1 MMSYRFIKLGLSD
14 NDLDF
19 LIETVSPE
27 VSDRSRLKQVIQ
39 EDKDFRNAYLTDK
52 TIFRRLMDDD
62 EALLRISPALFF
74 EILLRK
80 GATELG
86 ARGFTVETSGT
97 MQIPVFD
104 TSAVVEL
111 LAADNV
117 LLYLAHMLSTFT
129 RVESYT
135 FSVRIGPGIWQKI
148 RFNDLDLL
156 SLRQFAEVVAEE
168 HRLGLYKRIADVC
181 LFVLGIFPDYAE
193 KNTRY
198 PLSGKSRPHLP
209 GHQRISPEQYE
220 KDGRRFYE
228 LAAEHPSASDL
239 QLSEVF
245 RTLHQNFQKARKPLN
260 YIAEH
265 YLRYRRSYVFG

>member
-1 MMSYRFIKLGLSD
+1 MRSYKFINRGLSD
-14 NDLDF
+14 NDLNF
-19 LIETVSPE
+19 LVETVSPD
-27 VSDRSRLKQVIQ
+27 VSDRSRLKQIIQ
-39 EDKDFRNAYLTDK
+39 EDLDFRNAFLTDK

-62 EALLRISPALFF
+62 EALLRISSALFF
-74 EILLRK
+74 EILLRI
-80 GATELG
+80 GTNELG
-86 ARGFTVETSGT
+86 ARSYTMEISGNN
-97 MQIPVFD
+97 QIPVFD
-104 TSAVVEL
+104 TAAVVEL
-111 LAADNV
+111 LADDNV

-135 FSVRIGPGIWQKI
+135 FSVRTGPGIWQKI
-148 RFNDLDLL
+148 RFNDMDLL
-156 SLRQFAEVVAEE
+156 SLQQFAEAVAEE

-198 PLSGKSRPHLP
+198 PLSGKPRPHLP
-209 GHQRISPEQYE
+209 GHQRISPEKYE
-220 KDGRRFYE
+220 KEGRRFYE
-228 LAAEHPSASDL
+228 LAADHPTAVDL

>member
-1 MMSYRFIKLGLSD
+1 MSYKFINRGLSD

-19 LIETVSPE
+19 LVETVSPE
-27 VSDRSRLKQVIQ
+27 VSDRSRLKQIIQ
-39 EDKDFRNAYLTDK
+39 QDQDFRNAFLTERS
-52 TIFRRLMDDD
+52 IFRRLMDDD
-62 EALLRISPALFF
+62 EALLRLSPALFF

-80 GATELG
+80 GARELG
-86 ARGFTVETSGT
+86 ARSFTLESSGT
-97 MQIPVFD
+97 MKIPVFD
-104 TSAVVEL
+104 TTAVVEL
-111 LAADNV
+111 LADNNL

-156 SLRQFAEVVAEE
+156 SLRQFAEAVAEE

-193 KNTRY
+193 KSDRY
-198 PLSGKSRPHLP
+198 PLSGTPRPHIP
-209 GHQRISPEQYE
+209 GQRRISPEQYE

-228 LAAEHPSASDL
+228 LAAEHPTASDL

>member
-1 MMSYRFIKLGLSD
+1 
-14 NDLDF
+14 
-19 LIETVSPE
+19 
-27 VSDRSRLKQVIQ
+27 LKQIIQ
-39 EDKDFRNAYLTDK
+39 KDPDFRNAFLTEK
-52 TIFRRLMDDD
+52 TIFRRLMNDD

-80 GATELG
+80 GAKELG
-86 ARGFTVETSGT
+86 ARSYTMEVSGT
-97 MQIPVFD
+97 IQIPVFD
-104 TSAVVEL
+104 TAAVVEL
-111 LAADNV
+111 LADDNV

-148 RFNDLDLL
+148 RFNDLDLQ
-156 SLRQFAEVVAEE
+156 SLRQFAEAVAEE

-193 KNTRY
+193 KSTRY

-209 GHQRISPEQYE
+209 GQQRISPEQYE

-228 LAAEHPSASDL
+228 LAAEHPTASDL

-245 RTLHQNFQKARKPLN
+245 RTLHQNFRRARKPLN

>member
-1 MMSYRFIKLGLSD
+1 MMSYKFIKLGLSD
-14 NDLDF
+14 NDLEF
-19 LIETVSPE
+19 LVETVSPE
-27 VSDRSRLKQVIQ
+27 VSDKSRLKQVIQ
-39 EDKDFRNAYLTDK
+39 EDKDFRNAYLTDI

-86 ARGFTVETSGT
+86 ARAFTMETSGT
-97 MQIPVFD
+97 MHIPVFD
-104 TSAVVEL
+104 TPAVVEL
-111 LAADNV
+111 LADDNI

-148 RFNDLDLL
+148 RFNDLDLP
-156 SLRQFAEVVAEE
+156 SLRQFAQVVAEE

-198 PLSGKSRPHLP
+198 PLSGKSRPHFP
-209 GHQRISPEQYE
+209 GHRRISPEQYE
-220 KDGRRFYE
+220 ADGRRFYE

-245 RTLHQNFQKARKPLN
+245 WTLHQNFQKARKPLN

-265 YLRYRRSYVFG
+265 YLRYRRSNIFG